1 MLIQDI
7 FSVPVFLLLL
17 FATYI
22 VMWLYIRKKPFN
34 KNKQKNRTD

>member
-17 FATYI
+17 FTAYI
-22 VMWLYIRKKPFN
+22 VMWLYIRKKSIN
-34 KNKQKNRTD
+34 KNKQKE

>member
-17 FATYI
+17 FAVYV
-22 VMWLYIRKKPFN
+22 VMWLYLKRKSLN
-34 KNKQKNRTD
+34 KNKQKE